1 MIFSLA
7 WIFSMEY
14 HVYWSLKSCSCFKL
28 FGDEKYGIFWAK
40 TLTERW
46 TLLIT
51 KKFLLWLFWWW
62 EIRSFFE
69 SKSWWKDDIYW
80 LLRSSFFKLFGDG
93 KYGLFSAKILMERW
107 YLLSL
112 FELFMIQQWLSHF
125 LGNFLRYFKHN
136 IIDIFRVDEWKSSLF
151 CDWDE
156 TKNFV
161 ALNNLLG
168 KRILVD

>member
-1 MIFSLA
+1 MQEVLSIVFTKPAHFKKWERWYFSSKKKKKNDKMIFSLA

-107 YLLSL
+107 YLLRL
-112 FELFMIQQWLSHF
+112 FELFMIQQW
-125 LGNFLRYFKHN
+125 
-136 IIDIFRVDEWKSSLF
+136 
-151 CDWDE
+151 
-156 TKNFV
+156 
-161 ALNNLLG
+161 
-168 KRILVD
+168 